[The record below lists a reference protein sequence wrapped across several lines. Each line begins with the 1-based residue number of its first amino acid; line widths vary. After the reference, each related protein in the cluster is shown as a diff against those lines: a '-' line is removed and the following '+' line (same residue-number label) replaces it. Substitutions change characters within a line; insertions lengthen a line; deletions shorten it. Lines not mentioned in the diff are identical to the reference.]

1 MKKLFVLIMTVFFA
15 ACVKDAK
22 KCNYTLPSTSAP
34 QVERVAVQSYLS
46 SKGITATLHPNGF
59 YYNVSNAGTGS
70 KAEPCNTV
78 SIQYTARLTNDSI
91 FDATPGSAFYTD
103 KVGTFLPGL
112 QLGMSL
118 IGKDGTVQLYI
129 PPSLGFGSVPYPNA
143 INPTVPANSILVYD
157 ITISAIQ

>member
-1 MKKLFVLIMTVFFA
+1 MKKWFVIILAVFFA

-22 KCNYTLPSTSAP
+22 KCTFTLPTASAP
-34 QVERVAVQSYLS
+34 QAERIIVQNYLT

-59 YYNVSNAGTGS
+59 YYNISNPGTGS

-78 SIQYTARLTNDSI
+78 SLQYTARLTNDSI

-112 QLGMSL
+112 QMGMSL
-118 IGKDGTVQLYI
+118 IGKGGTVQLYI
-129 PPSLGFGSVPYPNA
+129 PPSLGFGAVPYPNA
-143 INPTVPANSILVYD
+143 INPVVPANSVLVYD
-157 ITISAIQ
+157 LTISALQ